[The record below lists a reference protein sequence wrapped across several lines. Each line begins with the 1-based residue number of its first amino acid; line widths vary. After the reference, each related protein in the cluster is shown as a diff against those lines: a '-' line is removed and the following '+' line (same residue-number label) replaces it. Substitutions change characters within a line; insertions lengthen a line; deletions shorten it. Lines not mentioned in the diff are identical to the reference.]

1 MTQTRSRMV
10 RTPRLLAAILTL
22 LLSAALHAASIPAPK
37 SIAVLMYADWCPS
50 CKILDPKLQAV
61 QPEFAQSGI
70 LFLRFDFT
78 DAGTTHQ
85 SSMLAHSLGLSEL
98 YERNGGR
105 TGYMVLVDRAT
116 GQVTTR
122 ITKDHSEPEIQ
133 LMFDHAAGR

>member
-1 MTQTRSRMV
+1 MHTRSWTV
-10 RTPRLLAAILTL
+10 RTPRLLVAILAV
-22 LLSAALHAASIPAPK
+22 LLSAGLHAASIPAPK
-37 SIAVLMYADWCPS
+37 IIGVLMYADWCPS

-61 QPEFAQSGI
+61 QPEFAQSEI

-78 DAGTTHQ
+78 DAGTTYQ
-85 SSMLAHSLGLSEL
+85 SSLLAQSLGLSEL

-116 GQVTTR
+116 GRVITR

-133 LMFDHAAGR
+133 LMFDHVAGR